1 MQNISL
7 YRSLLG
13 VHGAASKILLEKCS
27 MNGFPLEDVQGK
39 CLQDPVVCLKQ
50 SGKCRG
56 IQTELNVDRITR
68 TLNTTHA
75 EMFDA
80 SCDVGRYLCAYIYLK
95 SLDIDNKR
103 SLFVHVPC
111 INRPYSTDEISS
123 AIYKIV
129 GECVLDLTAG
139 QQS

>member
-1 MQNISL
+1 MQNVSL
-7 YRSLLG
+7 YRSFLG

-75 EMFDA
+75 EMFNA
-80 SCDVGRYLCAYIYLK
+80 SCDVGRYLCAYIYL
-95 SLDIDNKR
+95 
-103 SLFVHVPC
+103 
-111 INRPYSTDEISS
+111 T
-123 AIYKIV
+123 
-129 GECVLDLTAG
+129 
-139 QQS
+139 